1 MDAFLTTVLAGIIVA
16 VVGAIA
22 AYYFGGVREKRKQ
35 EYERQKEERIRQEER
50 QKDQNRRQIEA
61 VDGLRS
67 RAYSAITAFTSW
79 YRRSMVEGE
88 DAPYDVAIQG
98 DHFESTVKRFP
109 KLIEE
114 GKEVEGQIRD
124 LRLYY
129 AEKTPYLEPETIELI
144 ESFYKTLQSLHLRL
158 MDSMGDLYWYYAQG
172 HGRTSWWSDITLD
185 EESSAQYH
193 RAGQASLA
201 ARFDPIAWDYSPEL
215 EGLSAESKRL
225 LGE

>member
-1 MDAFLTTVLAGIIVA
+1 LGDGCVSHNCAGR
-16 VVGAIA
+16 
-22 AYYFGGVREKRKQ
+22 YYRSSSWRYRCLLFWWGKRETKA
-35 EYERQKEERIRQEER
+35 RIRKAER
-50 QKDQNRRQIEA
+50 GADTPRREA
-61 VDGLRS
+61 ER
-67 RAYSAITAFTSW
+67 
-79 YRRSMVEGE
+79 
-88 DAPYDVAIQG
+88 
-98 DHFESTVKRFP
+98 
-109 KLIEE
+109 
-114 GKEVEGQIRD
+114 QIRD